1 MAEEK
6 NYNIGTLKITYSS
19 DKHYGTLV
27 FQRGDNI
34 VKFIRPQRFLTRVN
48 NFEKDVDYILK
59 NPTIDYTT
67 GYGSRVEVKRAED
80 GYPIILFKQGN
91 VTVKLDF
98 DEYYEFLN
106 IINNLKK
113 ISNLAATGESDL
125 PPFEKIY
132 YLRGF
137 KIEIDVFGSLIL
149 TRGKDSVKIRKV
161 RHLYARMNKIHE
173 TVRLILSM
181 PLNYDYRN
189 GFGTRTEIREDGD
202 GFPEIL
208 FKSG

>member
-6 NYNIGTLKITYSS
+6 IYEIGTLKITYSS

-27 FQRGDNI
+27 FQRGENNI
-34 VKFIRPQRFLTRVN
+34 KIIRPRRFLMRIN
-48 NFEKDVDYILK
+48 HFKKDVDYILK

-91 VTVKLDF
+91 VTVQLDF
-98 DEYYEFLN
+98 DEYYEFSN

-125 PPFEKIY
+125 PPFEK
-132 YLRGF
+132 
-137 KIEIDVFGSLIL
+137 K
-149 TRGKDSVKIRKV
+149 
-161 RHLYARMNKIHE
+161 
-173 TVRLILSM
+173 ILSA
-181 PLNYDYRN
+181 
-189 GFGTRTEIREDGD
+189 GF
-202 GFPEIL
+202 
-208 FKSG
+208 